1 MAKVYFYTVTYT
13 HRLPDGLETCQD
25 TMVLTRVEL
34 ISFLRKGC
42 KFDSIRPL
50 TRPDFNNPQ
59 LFEQETTDDREE
71 NPVR

>member
-13 HRLPDGLETCQD
+13 THTRDGSETFQD
-25 TMVLTRVEL
+25 SMVLTRVEL

-50 TRPDFNNPQ
+50 ARPDFNNPQ
-59 LFEQETTDDREE
+59 LFEQETTNDREE